1 MIIMVSKS
9 SKTIRLDGADNVA
22 LALEDLPAGS
32 LIESGLKLLELVP
45 AGHKVALCDIPRS
58 GVVTKYGQVIGF
70 ASQKIRQGSHVHL
83 HNLKLKNNGRKH
95 DIAAHRRFTDF
106 IPKQDR
112 ARFSGIIRSDGRVAT
127 RNYLGVLAT
136 VNCSASVARM
146 IADEFKDLRDYPG
159 VDGVVALAHGLG
171 CCMIPGGEA
180 HRLLQRTMAGYARHP
195 NFAGIVLVGLGCEVN
210 QIESLLV
217 DMGLDSLPN
226 VIAVDIQQA
235 GGTRNAVRQGVEAVR
250 SLLPQACEVKRQLVS
265 SDHLVLG
272 LECGGSDAYS
282 GITANPALGV
292 AADLLVKNGGTVI
305 LSETPEI
312 YGAEHLL
319 TGRARN
325 REVGERLLERIRW
338 WEDYTARNGGSM
350 DNNPSPGNKA
360 GGISNIWEKSLG
372 AIAKAGS
379 TDLNEVYLYAEEVRT
394 RGLVFMDTPGYDVV
408 SITGMVAGGANVVC
422 FTTGRGSVFGCKPV
436 PIIKLASNT
445 SLYER
450 MKDDID
456 FNCGVVMD
464 ETMSLEETGE
474 KIFRLLLDI
483 ASGRKT
489 LSENLGMGDWEFVPW
504 QLGAIT

>member
-1 MIIMVSKS
+1 MVNNSA
-9 SKTIRLDGADNVA
+9 KTIRLDGSDNVA

-32 LIESGLKLLELVP
+32 LIENGLKLLEFVP
-45 AGHKVALCDIPRS
+45 AGHKAALCDIPRS
-58 GVVTKYGQVIGF
+58 GLVIKYGQVIGL
-70 ASQKIRQGSHVHL
+70 ASREIPKGSHVHL
-83 HNLKLKNNGRKH
+83 HNLELRNIGREH
-95 DIAAHRRFTDF
+95 NIGACRRPTEF
-106 IPKQDR
+106 IPAPGR
-112 ARFSGIIRSDGRVAT
+112 ASFSGIERPDGRIST

-146 IADEFKDLRDYPG
+146 IADEFKDLSNYPG
-159 VDGVVALAHGLG
+159 LDGVVALAHGLG

-210 QIESLLV
+210 QTESL
-217 DMGLDSLPN
+217 MRETGLDSLSN

-235 GGTRNAVRQGVEAVR
+235 GGTRETVRRGVEAVR
-250 SLLPQACEVKRQLVS
+250 SLLPLACGVKRRPVPLE
-265 SDHLVLG
+265 HLILG

-292 AADLLVKNGGTVI
+292 AADLVVKHGGTVI

-319 TGRARN
+319 TGRARS
-325 REVGERLLERIRW
+325 REVGEKLLERIRW
-338 WEDYTARNGGSM
+338 WEEYTARNGGSL

-360 GGISNIWEKSLG
+360 GGITNIWEKSLG
-372 AIAKAGS
+372 AVAKAGS
-379 TDLNEVYLYAEEVRT
+379 TDLNEVYLYAEEVRA

-422 FTTGRGSVFGCKPV
+422 FTTGRGTVFGCKPA
-436 PIIKLASNT
+436 PTIKLSSNT
-445 SLYER
+445 PLYER

-456 FNCGVVMD
+456 INCGVVMD
-464 ETMSLEETGE
+464 KTRSLEETGE
-474 KIFRLLLDI
+474 VIFRLLLDV

-489 LSENLGMGDWEFVPW
+489 LSEGHGMGDWEFVPW
-504 QLGAIT
+504 QLGAVT